1 MLVVGRKMYTLQRKD
16 IFQVEK
22 NSTVFFSIQQY
33 PSAGFPEIMCRNEMQ
48 TNKRFIYH
56 ERKKCQDI
64 SFSLLKSSVEKFCCL
79 HIEVH
84 TARLFLYSRIREYDQ
99 TTLVLIYS
107 EDTDIMV
114 VRGYLC
120 SIIN

>member
-1 MLVVGRKMYTLQRKD
+1 MYTLQRKD

-22 NSTVFFSIQQY
+22 NSTVFFSVQQY
-33 PSAGFPEIMCRNEMQ
+33 PSVGFPEIMCRNEMQ

-56 ERKKCQDI
+56 ERNKCQDI

-79 HIEVH
+79 HIEAH

-99 TTLVLIYS
+99 TTVVLIYL